1 MKKLATLIGI
11 FTLVS
16 GTVIGQCIPD
26 PQFTQPGIHPDLNSI
41 STTIEV
47 GTSFTQDLTVV
58 IPADTTI
65 FNQTITIDSARLS
78 DVLNVP
84 QGMGYS
90 CDVND
95 CTWDGGTAGCA
106 RISGVPT
113 QIGSYDLIIQAE
125 FFLDGLGSTT
135 ISDTLEVNVVQQS
148 SVPELNPE
156 SVAIYP
162 NPANDQLTIKLKDAF
177 QFGSAEVM
185 NVMGAKVNEMS
196 LNNGTNTF
204 PLTGLTSGVYFVK
217 LTTDQGYW
225 LEKLVVE

>member
-1 MKKLATLIGI
+1 MKSIITLLGLFILG
-11 FTLVS
+11 S
-16 GTVIGQCIPD
+16 GAANAQCVPD
-26 PQFTQPGIHPDLNSI
+26 PQFTQPGIHPVLSSI
-41 STTIEV
+41 STTIVV

-65 FNQTITIDSARLS
+65 FGQTFTIDSARLS

-90 CDVND
+90 CDVSD

-113 QIGSYDLIIQAE
+113 QIGDYNLIIQAE

-135 ISDTLEVNVVQQS
+135 ITDTLEVSVVQQTA
-148 SVPELNPE
+148 VPELNPE

-162 NPANDQLTIKLKDAF
+162 NPAQEQLTIQLKDAF
-177 QFGSAEVM
+177 QFGRAEVM
-185 NVMGAKVNEMS
+185 NVMGAQVKEVL
-196 LNNGTNTF
+196 LNNGTNV
-204 PLTGLTSGVYFVK
+204 LSLNGLTSGVYFVK

-225 LEKLVVE
+225 LEKLIVE